1 MIIAVA
7 SGKGGTGKTTIA
19 TNLAKSIGGRAQ
31 LIDCGV
37 EEPNSHLFL
46 TPVIEKSEEVCVPRP
61 RVDLDKCTYCGE
73 CAKICRF
80 SAIVVVKE
88 HVLVFPELCH
98 GCGGCSRVCPEE
110 AISEIPKSIG
120 ILEKGVSDSVDFI
133 HGRLEIGEAM
143 SPPLIKAARALANEN
158 GVVIIDS
165 PPGTS
170 CPVIASIKG
179 SDFCILVTEPTPF
192 GLNDLE
198 LAVEVVFELRIPAG
212 VVINRSDIGDL
223 AVKEFCEGRSIPI
236 LMEIPEDRQIA
247 EAYSR
252 GIMIIDSIPEYK
264 EEFQELFSKIEQ
276 IVNISGSPDSSS
288 RTSLSVVPPEGA
300 I

>member
-19 TNLAKSIGGRAQ
+19 TNLAKSIGHGAQ
-31 LIDCGV
+31 LIDCDV

-46 TPVIEKSEEVCVPRP
+46 NPLIEKSEKVYVPRP
-61 RVDLDKCTYCGE
+61 KVDLDKCTYCGE

-80 SAIVVVKE
+80 SAIVVVKK

-98 GCGGCSRVCPEE
+98 GCGGCSKVCPEE

-120 ILEKGVSDSVDFI
+120 ILEQGESHPLAFI
-133 HGRLEIGEAM
+133 HGRLEVGEAM
-143 SPPLIKAARALANEN
+143 SPPLIKAARTLAQVN

-198 LAVEVVFELRIPAG
+198 LAVEVVLELEIPAG

-223 AVKEFCEGRSIPI
+223 AVKEFCEGRSIPV

-252 GIMIIDSIPEYK
+252 GEMIIDVMPEYK
-264 EEFQELFSKIEQ
+264 EKFQQLFAAIREMLDGQ
-276 IVNISGSPDSSS
+276 DS
-288 RTSLSVVPPEGA
+288 A
-300 I
+300 